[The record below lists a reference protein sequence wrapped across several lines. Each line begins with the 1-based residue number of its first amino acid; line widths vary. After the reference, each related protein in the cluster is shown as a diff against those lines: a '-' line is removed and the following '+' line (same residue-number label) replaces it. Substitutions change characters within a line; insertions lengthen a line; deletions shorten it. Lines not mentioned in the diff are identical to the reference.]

1 MSDLEVFSKYQGEDD
16 FHDNG
21 KDVHGDD
28 DDDYGCDPTRA
39 LYSAGLFSR
48 HNLHQPYNYILE
60 LYQLYYYKRL
70 RHNLHQP
77 YITFG
82 GSPA

>member
-1 MSDLEVFSKYQGEDD
+1 MCATPYEDADVFLMYQGEDV

-28 DDDYGCDPTRA
+28 DGDDDGCNPTRA
-39 LYSAGLFSR
+39 LYSAGRFS
-48 HNLHQPYNYILE
+48 
-60 LYQLYYYKRL
+60 

-82 GSPA
+82 GSPAWTS

>member
-1 MSDLEVFSKYQGEDD
+1 MSDLEVFSISIRVKMF

-28 DDDYGCDPTRA
+28 DDDDGENDDDYYYHYYGCNPTRA

-48 HNLHQPYNYILE
+48 HNLHQPY
-60 LYQLYYYKRL
+60 
-70 RHNLHQP
+70 
-77 YITFG
+77 ITFG